1 MRNRLSLILYF
12 LFIALFP
19 ECVSGKVATGAER
32 FEQYLPFI
40 RGKRVGMVINHTSV
54 VGTKQTHLL
63 DTLLKQNINVILS
76 IILCISICAGFC
88 FVTLKMIQN
97 NLSIYTIICFTFC
110 SLSALI
116 FLVCKGIT
124 STK

>member
-40 RGKRVGMVINHTSV
+40 RVL
-54 VGTKQTHLL
+54 Q
-63 DTLLKQNINVILS
+63 
-76 IILCISICAGFC
+76 C
-88 FVTLKMIQN
+88 
-97 NLSIYTIICFTFC
+97 TF
-110 SLSALI
+110 LI
-116 FLVCKGIT
+116 FQIF
-124 STK
+124 

>member
-40 RGKRVGMVINHTSV
+40 RGKRVGMVVNHTSV
-54 VGTKQTHLL
+54 VGTEQTHYGNNKTPTAAQRK
-63 DTLLKQNINVILS
+63 DIDVIL
-76 IILCISICAGFC
+76 FD
-88 FVTLKMIQN
+88 IQD
-97 NLSIYTIICFTFC
+97 
-110 SLSALI
+110 
-116 FLVCKGIT
+116 V
-124 STK
+124 